1 MEQIQV
7 ADLTVTL
14 LSEEERNQVVAALMS
29 DAERYTE
36 LFQTITI
43 TSDTGKQVDGAR
55 FFQIANFFEGY
66 VPHLGLQRNL
76 EQIEGWIKSIDA
88 LIALAPEFFQLHYLK
103 TRIWL
108 LALVKRENHVIEN
121 RGELDRDPSLML
133 LKKHVFDTYVVIEDC
148 HRKAMQC
155 FTTFQQAQAL
165 LPVTAYLTSMKVSL
179 ATYYRRNAAFRVRSV
194 SVAPQSDVEIA
205 EILQLAMQAHG
216 LFEQMF
222 AKDVFI
228 DLQMV
233 GVALATWAN
242 TLKLVPGPKDRALRY
257 YQTARQICGDAPT
270 IREGIKYCEY
280 MLAGRER

>member
-1 MEQIQV
+1 MEQIQA

-14 LSEEERNQVVAALMS
+14 LSEKERIQVIAALLS
-29 DAERYTE
+29 DAERYSE
-36 LFQTITI
+36 LFQQITI

-55 FFQIANFFEGY
+55 FFSIANCFEGQ
-66 VPHLGLQRNL
+66 VPQMTLQENL
-76 EQIEGWIKSIDA
+76 KQIEGWIKSIDA
-88 LIALAPEFFQLHYLK
+88 LITLAPEFFQLHYLK
-103 TRIWL
+103 ARIWL
-108 LALVKRENHVIEN
+108 LALVVRENQVIDN

-148 HRKAMQC
+148 HRRAIQY
-155 FTTFQQAQAL
+155 FATFQQSQAQ

-179 ATYYRRNAAFRVRSV
+179 ATYYRRNAVFQVRSV
-194 SVAPQSDVEIA
+194 SIASQSDAKIA
-205 EILQLAMQAHG
+205 EILQLAMRAHG

-222 AKDVFI
+222 AKNVFI

-257 YQTARQICGDAPT
+257 YQTARQICGDDPT
-270 IREGIKYCEY
+270 ILEGIKYCEY
-280 MLAGRER
+280 MLAGKER

>member
-7 ADLTVTL
+7 VDLTVTL
-14 LSEEERNQVVAALMS
+14 LSDEERHQVVAALLS

-55 FFQIANFFEGY
+55 FFQIANYFEGE
-66 VPHLGLQRNL
+66 VPKMALEENL
-76 EQIEGWIKSIDA
+76 EQIEGWIKNIDA
-88 LIALAPEFFQLHYLK
+88 LITLAPEFFQLHYLK
-103 TRIWL
+103 ARIWL
-108 LALVKRENHVIEN
+108 LALVVRENHVIAN
-121 RGELDRDPSLML
+121 REQLDRDPSLML

-148 HRKAMQC
+148 HRRAMQY
-155 FTTFQQAQAL
+155 FTAFQKTQTQ

-179 ATYYRRNAAFRVRSV
+179 ATYYRRNAVFQVRSIGTERLTD
-194 SVAPQSDVEIA
+194 AAIA
-205 EILQLAMQAHG
+205 EIYQLTMRAHG

-222 AKDVFI
+222 AKDVFM

-242 TLKLVPGPKDRALRY
+242 TMKLVPGPKDRALRY
-257 YQTARQICGDAPT
+257 YQTARQICGDDPT
-270 IREGIKYCEY
+270 ILEGIKYCEE
-280 MLAGRER
+280 MLASSGE